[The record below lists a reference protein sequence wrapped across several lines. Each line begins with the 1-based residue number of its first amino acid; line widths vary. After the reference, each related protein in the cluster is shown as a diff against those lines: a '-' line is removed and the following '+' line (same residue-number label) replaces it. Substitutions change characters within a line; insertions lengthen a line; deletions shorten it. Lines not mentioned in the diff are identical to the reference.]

1 MLHHIRRNFVEIIF
15 LCHMLGCVVAD
26 FIWMGSGSNHSSK
39 QKEQNIILKLYI
51 GYTVIPILSY
61 DNPTFQLY
69 GKCGFY
75 PIYTRLQRYNVWI
88 WVANKL

>member
-1 MLHHIRRNFVEIIF
+1 
-15 LCHMLGCVVAD
+15 MLGCVVAD

>member
-1 MLHHIRRNFVEIIF
+1 M
-15 LCHMLGCVVAD
+15 
-26 FIWMGSGSNHSSK
+26 
-39 QKEQNIILKLYI
+39 ILKLLYI

-75 PIYTRLQRYNVWI
+75 PIYTRLQRNNV
-88 WVANKL
+88 